1 MAVTRGLVIHF
12 MDGSS
17 VKLEIPKQV
26 KSDESIVPRLE
37 KILERQVLM
46 AEVDGALMLV
56 PFSWVSNMGYEK
68 ETETGYEKAVKV
80 AGFPGLEK
88 WNTDSKNGELTL
100 VANKRYIIELE
111 GNDIGDPKVLHQ
123 LAESMAL
130 SKLPAQ

>member
-1 MAVTRGLVIHF
+1 VRRGIASHGTARNEERDMAVNRGLVIHF

-56 PFSWVSNMGYEK
+56 PFNN
-68 ETETGYEKAVKV
+68 VKYMQV
-80 AGFPGLEK
+80 YPAPERLPDYALREAK
-88 WNTDSKNGELTL
+88 S
-100 VANKRYIIELE
+100 
-111 GNDIGDPKVLHQ
+111 GD
-123 LAESMAL
+123 
-130 SKLPAQ
+130 